1 MMENIT
7 EKKMTFNTYAISKPI
22 HEKLSS
28 SFLQRLN

>member
-1 MMENIT
+1 MENIT
-7 EKKMTFNTYAISKPI
+7 EKKKTFNIYATSKPI